1 MRRKMGRVSGKV
13 VLITGGASGIGK
25 ETAKLLAVEGANIAI
40 FDVNKDALNSAEEEI
55 KNLGVRC
62 KGYIVDV
69 ANFENVEK
77 AIQEVVQDFGS
88 LDMLVNNAGITRDDF
103 LSKIEIEDWN
113 RVISVNLTGTFNCA
127 KAVAPIMMEKGHGNI
142 INLSSVVGVYG
153 SIGTTN
159 YSASK
164 AGVIGLTKTW
174 AKEFAKKGIRVNA
187 VAPGFIKTPMTD
199 KVPEKVLKIMIS
211 KTPMDRMGE
220 SLEVANAILFLASDD
235 SSFITGH
242 ILHVNGGLTI

>member
-1 MRRKMGRVSGKV
+1 MGRVSGKV

-153 SIGTTN
+153 NIGQTTMQQ
-159 YSASK
+159 ARL
-164 AGVIGLTKTW
+164 G
-174 AKEFAKKGIRVNA
+174 
-187 VAPGFIKTPMTD
+187 
-199 KVPEKVLKIMIS
+199 
-211 KTPMDRMGE
+211 
-220 SLEVANAILFLASDD
+220 
-235 SSFITGH
+235 
-242 ILHVNGGLTI
+242 